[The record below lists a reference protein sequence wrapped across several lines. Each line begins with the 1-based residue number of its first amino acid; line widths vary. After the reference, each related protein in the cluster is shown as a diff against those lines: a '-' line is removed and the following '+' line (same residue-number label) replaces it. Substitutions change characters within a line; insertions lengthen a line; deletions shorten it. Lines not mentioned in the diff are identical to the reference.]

1 MRSLVVL
8 IAALAAVPAEAQVD
22 PWLGPDKALHFG
34 ASVALTGA
42 GYAVGVTLTESRPL
56 RVVLGVSVGV
66 AAGLGKELY
75 DAAGGGDPSA
85 RDLAWDALG
94 VVTGAIVAYAIDRL
108 VSDDAPTR
116 TSSSAGALAP
126 ERYGRAREDGV
137 SPDRVRASTHEP
149 PPTTSSTART
159 RASTC
164 GYGDRAP

>member
-1 MRSLVVL
+1 MRSLVVVL
-8 IAALAAVPAEAQVD
+8 VALAAAPAQSQVD

-34 ASVALTGA
+34 ASAALTGG

-56 RVVLGVSVGV
+56 RLVLGVSVGV

-94 VVTGAIVAYAIDRL
+94 VVTGALVAYAIDRL
-108 VSDDAPTR
+108 GSDDAPTR

-126 ERYGRAREDGV
+126 
-137 SPDRVRASTHEP
+137 
-149 PPTTSSTART
+149 
-159 RASTC
+159 
-164 GYGDRAP
+164 

>member
-1 MRSLVVL
+1 MRTLVVVL
-8 IAALAAVPAEAQVD
+8 AALVIVPVEAQVD

-34 ASVALTGA
+34 ASAALTGA

-66 AAGLGKELY
+66 AAGVSKELY

-94 VVTGAIVAYAIDRL
+94 VVTGALVAYAIDRL

-116 TSSSAGALAP
+116 TSSSARAL
-126 ERYGRAREDGV
+126 
-137 SPDRVRASTHEP
+137 SP
-149 PPTTSSTART
+149 
-159 RASTC
+159 
-164 GYGDRAP
+164 